1 MENIG
6 LILSQLEDILLPL
19 GICVALPVMIVWL
32 VMRKKTNE
40 TNRRTEI
47 VLAAIEK
54 NSEIDVEDFF
64 KKMNPAQK
72 TLKEKLMQRF
82 QWGAVLVALGV
93 ALMGYVL
100 LQSLFGG
107 ANPNQMAAFSLGGV
121 VACFVGAAFLI
132 TYRVS
137 RNVLAKELEE
147 ESKGEAQ

>member
-1 MENIG
+1 MEIIG
-6 LILSQLEDILLPL
+6 LILSKLENILLPL

-82 QWGAVLVALGV
+82 LWGTVFVALGV
-93 ALMGYVL
+93 SLIGFVL
-100 LQSLFGG
+100 IRTLWGG
-107 ANPNQMAAFSLGGV
+107 AAINDVMLLGGV
-121 VACFVGAAFLI
+121 VACVVGIAFLL
-132 TYRVS
+132 TYWVS
-137 RNVLAKELEE
+137 WKVLAKELES
-147 ESKGEAQ
+147 ESKEEMR

>member
-1 MENIG
+1 MEIIG
-6 LILSQLEDILLPL
+6 LILSKLENILLPL

-82 QWGAVLVALGV
+82 LWGGRPCCIGSGTDCVCADAG
-93 ALMGYVL
+93 
-100 LQSLFGG
+100 SFRR
-107 ANPNQMAAFSLGGV
+107 S
-121 VACFVGAAFLI
+121 
-132 TYRVS
+132 
-137 RNVLAKELEE
+137 
-147 ESKGEAQ
+147 